1 MIKVFQFKYFLK
13 RVNLINFVIGL
24 LKDKN
29 KTAWKKDAT
38 KIDMVY
44 IIGRSSMREEE
55 TLKKL

>member
-1 MIKVFQFKYFLK
+1 MIKVFQFKYFVK
-13 RVNLINFVIGL
+13 RVNLINLVIGL
-24 LKDKN
+24 LKKKN

-44 IIGRSSMREEE
+44 IIEGSSMREEE